1 MSQLADKVKS
11 DFPIFHNSD
20 LVYLDSAATS
30 QKPKVVLD
38 TVNSI
43 YTRSNA
49 NVHRALYSLGSKS
62 TEKYE
67 KSRQK
72 VANFINAN
80 SSKEIIFTSGATE
93 SLNLLA
99 HSLGINFSSGD
110 EILISE
116 MEHHSN
122 IIPWQQLAKRTGAKI
137 QFIPITPN
145 GELDLTQAKK
155 LFNSNTKI
163 VSITHISNVLGTIN
177 PIKEISSIAHQCGAI
192 LIVDGAQGAAHKKV
206 DVKNL
211 ECDFYVFSGHKMLG
225 PTGIGVLWG
234 KLNLLNEMEPFMGGG
249 EMIDKV
255 TMTSAT
261 WNEVPYK
268 FEAGTP
274 NFVQA
279 IGLGAA
285 IDYLESIGMDYITHS
300 EEQLTSYAID
310 KLQKFDNIEIYGNAS
325 ERIGVISFNI
335 KNIHPHDLAQFLNEY
350 NIALRVGHHC
360 AQPLL
365 SRLNETSTAR
375 LSTYI
380 YNDEQDID
388 KLCSALQEVIR
399 YFK

>member
-11 DFPIFHNSD
+11 DFPIFYNSD

-30 QKPKVVLD
+30 QKPKIVLD
-38 TVNSI
+38 AVNSI

-67 KSRQK
+67 RSRQK

-99 HSLGINFSSGD
+99 HSLGMNFSSGD

-145 GELDLTQAKK
+145 GELDLTKAKK

-206 DVKNL
+206 DVKDL

-234 KLNLLNEMEPFMGGG
+234 KLNLLDEMEPFMGGG

-285 IDYLESIGMDYITHS
+285 IDYLESIGMDYITYS
-300 EEQLTSYAID
+300 EEQLTSYALD

-388 KLCSALQEVIR
+388 KLCSALQEIIG

>member
-1 MSQLADKVKS
+1 MSQLANKVKS
-11 DFPIFHNSD
+11 DFPIFSNSD

-30 QKPKVVLD
+30 QKPQVVLD
-38 TVNSI
+38 TVNSV
-43 YTRSNA
+43 YTKSNA
-49 NVHRALYSLGSKS
+49 NVHRALYSLGSQS

-67 KSRQK
+67 KARTK
-72 VANFINAN
+72 VANFIGAN

-99 HSLGINFSSGD
+99 YSLGMNLNSKD

-122 IIPWQQLAKRTGAKI
+122 IIPWQQLSKRTGAKI
-137 QFIPITPN
+137 KFIPITSD
-145 GELDLTQAKK
+145 GELDLSEAKK
-155 LFNSNTKI
+155 NFNSNTKI

-177 PIKEISSIAHQCGAI
+177 PIANLSSLAHEYGA
-192 LIVDGAQGAAHKKV
+192 LFIVDGAQGAAHKKV
-206 DVKNL
+206 DVNNL
-211 ECDFYVFSGHKMLG
+211 GCDFYVCSGHKMLG

-234 KLNLLNEMEPFMGGG
+234 KFDLLNQMEPFMGGG

-285 IDYLESIGMDYITHS
+285 IDYLESIGMDEITKT
-300 EEQLTSYAID
+300 EKELTSYALD
-310 KLQKFDNIEIYGNAS
+310 KLQKIKNIEIYGKAS

-335 KNIHPHDLAQFLNEY
+335 HNIHPHDLAQFLNEY

-365 SRLNETSTAR
+365 SKLNKTSTAR

-380 YNDEQDID
+380 YNDEKDID
-388 KLCSALQEVIR
+388 KLCSALQEIIG

>member
-1 MSQLADKVKS
+1 MSGLASKVKS
-11 DFPIFHNSD
+11 DFPIFNNSD
-20 LVYLDSAATS
+20 LIYLDNASTS
-30 QKPKVVLD
+30 QKPQAVLD
-38 TVNSI
+38 TINSV
-43 YTRSNA
+43 YTKSNA
-49 NVHRALYSLGSKS
+49 NVHRALYSLGTEA

-67 KSRQK
+67 DSRK
-72 VANFINAN
+72 KIANFIGAH
-80 SSKEIIFTSGATE
+80 SEKEIIFTSGATE

-99 HSLGINFSSGD
+99 YSLSSDLGPED

-137 QFIPITPN
+137 QYIPITID
-145 GELDLTQAKK
+145 GELDLSEENN

-163 VSITHISNVLGTIN
+163 VSITHVSNVIGTIN
-177 PIKEISSIAHQCGAI
+177 PIKKISSMAHQYGAV
-192 LIVDGAQGAAHKKV
+192 LIIDGAQGAAHKKIN
-206 DVKNL
+206 VKDL
-211 ECDFYVFSGHKMLG
+211 GCDFYAFSGHKMLG
-225 PTGIGVLWG
+225 PTGSGVLWG
-234 KLNLLNEMEPFMGGG
+234 KLNLLDHMEPFMSGG

-274 NFVQA
+274 NFIQA

-285 IDYLESIGMDYITHS
+285 VEYLESIGMDQITDH
-300 EEQLTSYAID
+300 EKELTSYALN
-310 KLQKFDNIEIYGNAS
+310 KLQTINNIKIHGSGNN
-325 ERIGVISFNI
+325 RIGVVSFNI
-335 KNIHPHDLAQFLNEY
+335 ENIHPHDLAQFLNEY

-365 SRLNETSTAR
+365 SKLNETSTAR
-375 LSTYI
+375 LSTYL

-388 KLCSALQEVIR
+388 KLCSALQEIIG

>member
-1 MSQLADKVKS
+1 MSGLASKVKS
-11 DFPIFHNSD
+11 DFPIFNNSD
-20 LVYLDSAATS
+20 LIYLDNASTS
-30 QKPKVVLD
+30 QKPQAVLD
-38 TVNSI
+38 AINSV
-43 YTRSNA
+43 YTKSNA
-49 NVHRALYSLGSKS
+49 NVHRALYSLGTEA

-67 KSRQK
+67 DSRK
-72 VANFINAN
+72 KIANFIGAH
-80 SSKEIIFTSGATE
+80 SEKEIIFTSGATE

-99 HSLGINFSSGD
+99 YSLSSDLGPED

-137 QFIPITPN
+137 QYIPITID
-145 GELDLTQAKK
+145 GELDLSEENN

-163 VSITHISNVLGTIN
+163 VSITHVSNVLGTIN
-177 PIKEISSIAHQCGAI
+177 PIKKISSMAHQYGAV
-192 LIVDGAQGAAHKKV
+192 LIIDGAQGAAHKKIN
-206 DVKNL
+206 VKDL
-211 ECDFYVFSGHKMLG
+211 GCDFYAFSGHKMLG
-225 PTGIGVLWG
+225 PTGSGVLWG
-234 KLNLLNEMEPFMGGG
+234 KLNLLDHMEPFMSGG

-274 NFVQA
+274 NFIQA

-285 IDYLESIGMDYITHS
+285 VEYLESIGMDQITDH
-300 EEQLTSYAID
+300 EKELTSYALN
-310 KLQKFDNIEIYGNAS
+310 KLQTINNIKIHGSGNN
-325 ERIGVISFNI
+325 RIGVVSFNI
-335 KNIHPHDLAQFLNEY
+335 ENIHPHDLAQFLNEY

-365 SRLNETSTAR
+365 SKLNETSTAR
-375 LSTYI
+375 LSTYL

-388 KLCSALQEVIR
+388 KLCSALQEIIG

>member
-1 MSQLADKVKS
+1 MSGLASKVKS
-11 DFPIFHNSD
+11 DFPIFNNSD
-20 LVYLDSAATS
+20 LIYLDNASTS
-30 QKPKVVLD
+30 QKPQAVLD
-38 TVNSI
+38 TINSV
-43 YTRSNA
+43 YTKSNA
-49 NVHRALYSLGSKS
+49 NVHRALYSLGTEA

-67 KSRQK
+67 DSRK
-72 VANFINAN
+72 KIANFIGAH
-80 SSKEIIFTSGATE
+80 SEKEIIFTSGATE

-99 HSLGINFSSGD
+99 YSLSSDLGPED

-122 IIPWQQLAKRTGAKI
+122 IIPWQQLAKKTGAKI
-137 QFIPITPN
+137 QYIPITID
-145 GELDLTQAKK
+145 GELDLSEVNN

-163 VSITHISNVLGTIN
+163 VSITHVSNVLGTIN
-177 PIKEISSIAHQCGAI
+177 PIKKISSMAHQYGAV
-192 LIVDGAQGAAHKKV
+192 LIIDGAQGAAHKKIN
-206 DVKNL
+206 VKDL
-211 ECDFYVFSGHKMLG
+211 GCDFYAFSGHKMLG
-225 PTGIGVLWG
+225 PTGSGVLWG
-234 KLNLLNEMEPFMGGG
+234 KLNLLDHMEPFMSGG

-274 NFVQA
+274 NFIQA

-285 IDYLESIGMDYITHS
+285 VEYLESIGMDQITDH
-300 EEQLTSYAID
+300 EKELTSYALN
-310 KLQKFDNIEIYGNAS
+310 KLQTINNIKIHGSGNN
-325 ERIGVISFNI
+325 RIGVVSFNI
-335 KNIHPHDLAQFLNEY
+335 ENIHPHDLAQFLNEY

-365 SRLNETSTAR
+365 SKLNETSTAR
-375 LSTYI
+375 LSTYL

-388 KLCSALQEVIR
+388 KLCLALQEIIG

>member
-1 MSQLADKVKS
+1 MSQLADKVKT
-11 DFPIFHNSD
+11 DFPIFYNSD

-30 QKPKVVLD
+30 QKPKIVLD
-38 TVNSI
+38 AVNSI

-67 KSRQK
+67 RSRQK

-99 HSLGINFSSGD
+99 HSLGMNFSSGD

-206 DVKNL
+206 DVKDL

-234 KLNLLNEMEPFMGGG
+234 KLNLLDEMEPFMGGG

-285 IDYLESIGMDYITHS
+285 IDYLESIGMDYITYS
-300 EEQLTSYAID
+300 EEQLTSYALD

-325 ERIGVISFNI
+325 KRIGVISFNI
-335 KNIHPHDLAQFLNEY
+335 KNIHPHDLAQFLNEF

-388 KLCSALQEVIR
+388 KLCSALQEIIG

>member
-1 MSQLADKVKS
+1 MSGLASKVKS
-11 DFPIFHNSD
+11 DFPIFNNSD
-20 LVYLDSAATS
+20 LIYLDNASTS
-30 QKPKVVLD
+30 QKPQAVLD
-38 TVNSI
+38 TINSV
-43 YTRSNA
+43 YTKSNA
-49 NVHRALYSLGSKS
+49 NVHRALYSLGTEA

-67 KSRQK
+67 DSRK
-72 VANFINAN
+72 KIANFIGAH
-80 SSKEIIFTSGATE
+80 SEKEIIFTSGATE

-99 HSLGINFSSGD
+99 YSLSSDLGPED

-137 QFIPITPN
+137 QYIPISVD
-145 GELDLTQAKK
+145 GELDLSEENN

-163 VSITHISNVLGTIN
+163 VSITHVSNVLGTIN
-177 PIKEISSIAHQCGAI
+177 PIKKISSMAHQYGAV
-192 LIVDGAQGAAHKKV
+192 LIIDGAQGAAHKKIN
-206 DVKNL
+206 VKDL
-211 ECDFYVFSGHKMLG
+211 GCDFYAFSGHKMLG
-225 PTGIGVLWG
+225 PTGSGVLWG
-234 KLNLLNEMEPFMGGG
+234 KLNLLDHMEPFMSGG

-274 NFVQA
+274 NFIQA

-285 IDYLESIGMDYITHS
+285 VEYLESIGMDQITDH
-300 EEQLTSYAID
+300 EKELTSYALN
-310 KLQKFDNIEIYGNAS
+310 KLQTINNIKIHGSGNN
-325 ERIGVISFNI
+325 RIGVVSFNI
-335 KNIHPHDLAQFLNEY
+335 ENIHPHDLAQFLNEY

-365 SRLNETSTAR
+365 SKLNETSTAR
-375 LSTYI
+375 LSTYL

-388 KLCSALQEVIR
+388 KLCSALQEIIG

>member
-1 MSQLADKVKS
+1 MSQLADKVKT
-11 DFPIFHNSD
+11 DFPIFYNSD

-30 QKPKVVLD
+30 QKPKIVLD
-38 TVNSI
+38 AVNSI
-43 YTRSNA
+43 YTKSNA

-67 KSRQK
+67 RSRQK

-99 HSLGINFSSGD
+99 HSLGMNFSSGD

-206 DVKNL
+206 DVKDL

-234 KLNLLNEMEPFMGGG
+234 KLNLLDEMEPFMGSG

-285 IDYLESIGMDYITHS
+285 IDYLESIGMDYITYS
-300 EEQLTSYAID
+300 EEQLTSYALD

-325 ERIGVISFNI
+325 KRIGVISFNI

-388 KLCSALQEVIR
+388 KLCSALQEIIG

>member
-1 MSQLADKVKS
+1 MSQLANKVKS
-11 DFPIFHNSD
+11 DFPIFRNSD

-30 QKPKVVLD
+30 QKPQVVLD
-38 TVNSI
+38 TVNSV
-43 YTRSNA
+43 YAKSNA
-49 NVHRALYSLGSKS
+49 NVHRALYSLGSIS

-67 KSRQK
+67 KARNK
-72 VANFINAN
+72 VANFIGAN

-99 HSLGINFSSGD
+99 HSLGMNLNSKD

-122 IIPWQQLAKRTGAKI
+122 IIPWQQLSKRTGAKI
-137 QFIPITPN
+137 KFIPITLD
-145 GELDLTQAKK
+145 GELDLSEAKK

-177 PIKEISSIAHQCGAI
+177 PIANLSSIAHEYGAI
-192 LIVDGAQGAAHKKV
+192 FIVDGAQGAAHKKV
-206 DVKNL
+206 DVNNL
-211 ECDFYVFSGHKMLG
+211 GCDFYVCSGHKMLG

-234 KLNLLNEMEPFMGGG
+234 KFDLLNEMEPFMGGG

-285 IDYLESIGMDYITHS
+285 IDYLESIGMDEITKN
-300 EEQLTSYAID
+300 EEELTSYALS
-310 KLQKFDNIEIYGNAS
+310 KLQKIKNIEIYGNAS

-335 KNIHPHDLAQFLNEY
+335 RNVHPHDLAQFLNEY

-365 SRLNETSTAR
+365 SKLNKTSTAR

-380 YNDEQDID
+380 YNDEKDID
-388 KLCSALQEVIR
+388 KLCSALQEILG

>member
-1 MSQLADKVKS
+1 MSGLASKVKS
-11 DFPIFHNSD
+11 DFPIFNNSD
-20 LVYLDSAATS
+20 LIYLDNASTS
-30 QKPKVVLD
+30 QKPQAVLD
-38 TVNSI
+38 TINSV
-43 YTRSNA
+43 YTKSNA
-49 NVHRALYSLGSKS
+49 NVHRALYSLGTEA

-67 KSRQK
+67 DSRK
-72 VANFINAN
+72 KIANFIGAH
-80 SSKEIIFTSGATE
+80 SEKEIIFTSGATE

-99 HSLGINFSSGD
+99 YSLSSDLGPED

-137 QFIPITPN
+137 QYIPISVD
-145 GELDLTQAKK
+145 GELDLSEENN

-163 VSITHISNVLGTIN
+163 VSITHVSNVLGTIN
-177 PIKEISSIAHQCGAI
+177 PIKKISSMAHQYGAV
-192 LIVDGAQGAAHKKV
+192 LIIDGAQGAAHKKIN
-206 DVKNL
+206 VKDL
-211 ECDFYVFSGHKMLG
+211 GCDFYAFSGHKMLG
-225 PTGIGVLWG
+225 PTGSGVLWG
-234 KLNLLNEMEPFMGGG
+234 KLNLLDHMEPFMSGG

-274 NFVQA
+274 NFIQA

-285 IDYLESIGMDYITHS
+285 VEYLESIGMDQITDH
-300 EEQLTSYAID
+300 EKELTSYALN
-310 KLQKFDNIEIYGNAS
+310 KLQTINNIKIHCSGNN
-325 ERIGVISFNI
+325 RIGVVSFNI
-335 KNIHPHDLAQFLNEY
+335 ENIHPHDLAQFLNEY

-365 SRLNETSTAR
+365 SKLNETSTAR
-375 LSTYI
+375 LSTYL

-388 KLCSALQEVIR
+388 KLCSALQEIIG

>member
-1 MSQLADKVKS
+1 MSGLASKVKS
-11 DFPIFHNSD
+11 DFPIFNNSD
-20 LVYLDSAATS
+20 LIYLDNASTS
-30 QKPKVVLD
+30 QKPQAVLD
-38 TVNSI
+38 TINSV
-43 YTRSNA
+43 YTKSNA
-49 NVHRALYSLGSKS
+49 NVHRALYSLGTEA

-67 KSRQK
+67 DSRK
-72 VANFINAN
+72 KIANFIGAH
-80 SSKEIIFTSGATE
+80 SEKEIIFTSGATE

-99 HSLGINFSSGD
+99 YSLSSDLGPED

-137 QFIPITPN
+137 QYIPISVD
-145 GELDLTQAKK
+145 GELDLSEENN

-163 VSITHISNVLGTIN
+163 VSITHVSNVLGTIN
-177 PIKEISSIAHQCGAI
+177 PIKKISSMAHQYGAV
-192 LIVDGAQGAAHKKV
+192 LIIDGAQGAAHKKIN
-206 DVKNL
+206 VKDL
-211 ECDFYVFSGHKMLG
+211 GCDFYAFSGHKMLG
-225 PTGIGVLWG
+225 PTGSGVLWG
-234 KLNLLNEMEPFMGGG
+234 KLNLLDNMEPFMSGG

-274 NFVQA
+274 NFIQA

-285 IDYLESIGMDYITHS
+285 VEYLESIGMDQITDH
-300 EEQLTSYAID
+300 EKELTSYALN
-310 KLQKFDNIEIYGNAS
+310 KLQTINNIKIHGSGNN
-325 ERIGVISFNI
+325 RIGVVSFNI
-335 KNIHPHDLAQFLNEY
+335 ENIHPHDLAQFLNEY

-365 SRLNETSTAR
+365 SKLNETSTAR
-375 LSTYI
+375 LSTYL

-388 KLCSALQEVIR
+388 KLCSALQEIIG

>member
-38 TVNSI
+38 TINSI

-255 TMTSAT
+255 TMTSST

-285 IDYLESIGMDYITHS
+285 IDYLESIGMDYITYS

-388 KLCSALQEVIR
+388 KLCLALQEVIR

>member
-1 MSQLADKVKS
+1 MSQLSNEIKS
-11 DFPIFHNSD
+11 DFPIFKGSD
-20 LVYLDSAATS
+20 LVYLDNAATT
-30 QKPKVVLD
+30 QKPQSVLD
-38 TVNSI
+38 SINSS
-43 YTRSNA
+43 YTESNA
-49 NVHRALYSLGSKS
+49 NVHRALYSLGAKA

-67 KSRQK
+67 GARKKIS
-72 VANFINAN
+72 AFIGAN

-99 HSLGINFSSGD
+99 YSLGNDMNPGD

-122 IIPWQQLAKRTGAKI
+122 IIPWQQLAKRTGSKI
-137 QFIPITPN
+137 RYIPVTDD
-145 GELDLTQAKK
+145 GELDLNQSDH
-155 LFNSNTKI
+155 LFNVNTKI

-177 PIKEISSIAHQCGAI
+177 PIKKISSLAYQCGAV
-192 LIVDGAQGAAHKKV
+192 LIIDGAQGAAHKKI

-211 ECDFYVFSGHKMLG
+211 GCDFYAFSGHKMLG
-225 PTGIGVLWG
+225 PTGSGVLWG
-234 KLNLLNEMEPFMGGG
+234 KYELLDKMEPFMGGG

-255 TMTSAT
+255 TMTTAT
-261 WNEVPYK
+261 WNETPYK

-274 NFVQA
+274 NFIQA

-285 IDYLESIGMDYITHS
+285 VEYLENIGMSNITNH
-300 EEQLTSYAID
+300 EKQLTNYCLD
-310 KLQKFDNIEIYGNAS
+310 KLHKIKNLKIHGSAKS
-325 ERIGVISFNI
+325 RIGVISFNI

-350 NIALRVGHHC
+350 NIAVRVGHHC

-365 SRLNETSTAR
+365 SKLNETATAR
-375 LSTYI
+375 LSTYL

-388 KLCSALQEVIR
+388 KLCKALNEIIS

>member
-1 MSQLADKVKS
+1 MSGLASKVKS
-11 DFPIFHNSD
+11 DFPIFNNSD
-20 LVYLDSAATS
+20 LIYLDNASTS
-30 QKPKVVLD
+30 QKPQAVLD
-38 TVNSI
+38 TINSV
-43 YTRSNA
+43 YTKSNA
-49 NVHRALYSLGSKS
+49 NVHRALYSLGTKA

-67 KSRQK
+67 DSRK
-72 VANFINAN
+72 KIANFIGAH
-80 SSKEIIFTSGATE
+80 SEKEIIFTSGATE

-99 HSLGINFSSGD
+99 YSLSSDLGPED

-137 QFIPITPN
+137 QYIPISVD
-145 GELDLTQAKK
+145 GELDLSEENN

-163 VSITHISNVLGTIN
+163 VSITHVSNVLGTIN
-177 PIKEISSIAHQCGAI
+177 PIKKISSMAHQYGAV
-192 LIVDGAQGAAHKKV
+192 LIIDGAQGAAHKKIN
-206 DVKNL
+206 VKDL
-211 ECDFYVFSGHKMLG
+211 GCDFYAFSGHKMLG
-225 PTGIGVLWG
+225 PTGSGVLWG
-234 KLNLLNEMEPFMGGG
+234 KLNLLDHMEPFMSGG

-274 NFVQA
+274 NFIQA

-285 IDYLESIGMDYITHS
+285 VEYLESIGMDQITDH
-300 EEQLTSYAID
+300 EKELTSYALN
-310 KLQKFDNIEIYGNAS
+310 KLQTINNIKIHGFGNN
-325 ERIGVISFNI
+325 RIGVVSFNI
-335 KNIHPHDLAQFLNEY
+335 ENIHPHDLAQFLNEY

-365 SRLNETSTAR
+365 SKLNETSTAR
-375 LSTYI
+375 LSTYL

-388 KLCSALQEVIR
+388 KLCSALQEIIG

>member
-1 MSQLADKVKS
+1 MSGLASKVKS
-11 DFPIFHNSD
+11 DFPIFNNSD
-20 LVYLDSAATS
+20 LIYLDNASTS
-30 QKPKVVLD
+30 QKPQAVLD
-38 TVNSI
+38 TINSV
-43 YTRSNA
+43 YTKSNA
-49 NVHRALYSLGSKS
+49 NVHRALYSLGTEA

-67 KSRQK
+67 DSRK
-72 VANFINAN
+72 KIANFIGAH
-80 SSKEIIFTSGATE
+80 SEKEIIFTSGATE

-99 HSLGINFSSGD
+99 YSLSSDLGPED

-137 QFIPITPN
+137 QYIPITTD
-145 GELDLTQAKK
+145 GELDLSEVNN

-163 VSITHISNVLGTIN
+163 VSITHVSNVLGTIN
-177 PIKEISSIAHQCGAI
+177 PIKKISSMAHQYGAV
-192 LIVDGAQGAAHKKV
+192 LIIDGAQGAAHKKIN
-206 DVKNL
+206 VKDL
-211 ECDFYVFSGHKMLG
+211 GCDFYAFSGHKMLG
-225 PTGIGVLWG
+225 PTGSGVLWG
-234 KLNLLNEMEPFMGGG
+234 KLNLLDHMEPFMSGG

-274 NFVQA
+274 NFIQA

-285 IDYLESIGMDYITHS
+285 VEYLESIGMDQITDH
-300 EEQLTSYAID
+300 EKELTSYALN
-310 KLQKFDNIEIYGNAS
+310 KLQTINNIKIHGSGNN
-325 ERIGVISFNI
+325 RIGVVSFNI
-335 KNIHPHDLAQFLNEY
+335 ENIHPHDLAQFLNEY

-365 SRLNETSTAR
+365 SKLNETSTAR
-375 LSTYI
+375 LSTYL

-388 KLCSALQEVIR
+388 KLCSALQEIIG

>member
-38 TVNSI
+38 TINSI

-255 TMTSAT
+255 TMTSST

-388 KLCSALQEVIR
+388 KLCSALQEIIR

>member
-1 MSQLADKVKS
+1 MSQLANKVKS
-11 DFPIFHNSD
+11 DFPIFRNSD

-30 QKPKVVLD
+30 QKPQVVLD
-38 TVNSI
+38 TVNSV
-43 YTRSNA
+43 YTKSNA
-49 NVHRALYSLGSKS
+49 NVHRALYSLGSIS

-67 KSRQK
+67 KARNK
-72 VANFINAN
+72 VANFIGAN

-99 HSLGINFSSGD
+99 HSLGMNLNSKD

-122 IIPWQQLAKRTGAKI
+122 IIPWQQLSKRTGAKI
-137 QFIPITPN
+137 KFIPITSD
-145 GELDLTQAKK
+145 GELDLSEAKK
-155 LFNSNTKI
+155 FFNSNTKI

-177 PIKEISSIAHQCGAI
+177 PIANLSSIAHEYGAI
-192 LIVDGAQGAAHKKV
+192 FIVDGAQGAAHKKV
-206 DVKNL
+206 DVNNL
-211 ECDFYVFSGHKMLG
+211 GCDFYVFSGHKMLG

-234 KLNLLNEMEPFMGGG
+234 KFDLLNEMEPFMGGG

-285 IDYLESIGMDYITHS
+285 IDYLESIGMDEITKT
-300 EEQLTSYAID
+300 EEELTSYALG
-310 KLQKFDNIEIYGNAS
+310 KLQKINNIEIYGNAR

-335 KNIHPHDLAQFLNEY
+335 RNVHPHDLAQFLNEY

-365 SRLNETSTAR
+365 SKLNKTSTAR

-380 YNDEQDID
+380 YNDEKDID
-388 KLCSALQEVIR
+388 KLCSALQEILG

>member
-1 MSQLADKVKS
+1 MSQLASKVKS
-11 DFPIFHNSD
+11 DFPIFTNSD
-20 LVYLDSAATS
+20 LIYLDNASTS
-30 QKPKVVLD
+30 QKPQAVLD
-38 TVNSI
+38 TINSV
-43 YTRSNA
+43 YTKSNA
-49 NVHRALYSLGSKS
+49 NVHRALYSLGAKA
-62 TEKYE
+62 TEEYE
-67 KSRQK
+67 ESRK
-72 VANFINAN
+72 KIANFIGAD
-80 SSKEIIFTSGATE
+80 SEKEIIFTSGATE

-99 HSLGINFSSGD
+99 YSLSSDLSPED

-137 QFIPITPN
+137 KYIPITQN
-145 GELDLTQAKK
+145 GELDLSESNN

-163 VSITHISNVLGTIN
+163 VSITHVSNVLGTIN
-177 PIKEISSIAHQCGAI
+177 PIEKISSMAHQCGAI
-192 LIVDGAQGAAHKKV
+192 LIIDGAQGAAHKKIN
-206 DVKNL
+206 VKDL
-211 ECDFYVFSGHKMLG
+211 GCDFYAFSGHKMLG
-225 PTGIGVLWG
+225 PTGSGVLWG
-234 KLNLLNEMEPFMGGG
+234 KFDLLDHMEPFMGGG

-274 NFVQA
+274 NFIQA

-285 IDYLESIGMDYITHS
+285 VEYLESIGMDEITDH
-300 EEQLTSYAID
+300 EKQLTSYALD
-310 KLQKFDNIEIYGNAS
+310 KLQKINNIKIHGSGSN
-325 ERIGVISFNI
+325 RIGVVSFNI
-335 KNIHPHDLAQFLNEY
+335 ENIHPHDLAQFLNEY

-365 SRLNETSTAR
+365 SKLNETATAR
-375 LSTYI
+375 LSTYL

-388 KLCSALQEVIR
+388 KLCTALQEIIG

>member
-1 MSQLADKVKS
+1 MSGLASKVKS
-11 DFPIFHNSD
+11 DFPIFNNSD
-20 LVYLDSAATS
+20 LIYLDNASTS
-30 QKPKVVLD
+30 QKPQAVLD
-38 TVNSI
+38 TINSV
-43 YTRSNA
+43 YTKSNA
-49 NVHRALYSLGSKS
+49 NVHRALYSLGTEA

-67 KSRQK
+67 DSRK
-72 VANFINAN
+72 KIANFIGAH
-80 SSKEIIFTSGATE
+80 SEKEIIFTSGATE

-99 HSLGINFSSGD
+99 YSLSSDLGPED

-137 QFIPITPN
+137 QYIPITID
-145 GELDLTQAKK
+145 GELDLSEVNN

-163 VSITHISNVLGTIN
+163 VSITHVSNVLGTIN
-177 PIKEISSIAHQCGAI
+177 PIKKISSMAHQYGAV
-192 LIVDGAQGAAHKKV
+192 LIIDGAQGAAHKKIN
-206 DVKNL
+206 VKDL
-211 ECDFYVFSGHKMLG
+211 GCDFYAFSGHKMLG
-225 PTGIGVLWG
+225 PTGSGVLWG
-234 KLNLLNEMEPFMGGG
+234 KLNLLDHMEPFMSGG

-274 NFVQA
+274 NFIQA

-285 IDYLESIGMDYITHS
+285 VEYLESIGMDQITDH
-300 EEQLTSYAID
+300 EKELTSYALN
-310 KLQKFDNIEIYGNAS
+310 KLQTINNIKIHGSGNN
-325 ERIGVISFNI
+325 RIGVVSFNI
-335 KNIHPHDLAQFLNEY
+335 ENIHPHDLAQFLNEY

-365 SRLNETSTAR
+365 SKLNETSTAR
-375 LSTYI
+375 LSTYL

-388 KLCSALQEVIR
+388 KLCLALQEIIG

>member
-1 MSQLADKVKS
+1 MSGLASKVKS
-11 DFPIFHNSD
+11 DFPIFNNSD
-20 LVYLDSAATS
+20 LIYLDNASTS
-30 QKPKVVLD
+30 QKPQAVLD
-38 TVNSI
+38 TINSV
-43 YTRSNA
+43 YTKSNA
-49 NVHRALYSLGSKS
+49 NVHRALYSLGTEA

-67 KSRQK
+67 DSRK
-72 VANFINAN
+72 KIANFIGAH
-80 SSKEIIFTSGATE
+80 SEKEIIFTSGATE

-99 HSLGINFSSGD
+99 YSLSGDLGPED

-137 QFIPITPN
+137 QYIPISVD
-145 GELDLTQAKK
+145 GELDLSEENN

-163 VSITHISNVLGTIN
+163 VSITHVSNVLGTIN
-177 PIKEISSIAHQCGAI
+177 PIKKISSMAHQYGAV
-192 LIVDGAQGAAHKKV
+192 LIIDGAQGAAHKKIN
-206 DVKNL
+206 VKDL
-211 ECDFYVFSGHKMLG
+211 GCDFYAFSGHKMLG
-225 PTGIGVLWG
+225 PTGSGVLWG
-234 KLNLLNEMEPFMGGG
+234 KLNLLDNMEPFMSGG

-274 NFVQA
+274 NFIQA

-285 IDYLESIGMDYITHS
+285 VEYLESIGMDQITDH
-300 EEQLTSYAID
+300 EKELTSYALN
-310 KLQKFDNIEIYGNAS
+310 KLQTINNIKIHGSGNN
-325 ERIGVISFNI
+325 RIGVVSFNI
-335 KNIHPHDLAQFLNEY
+335 ENIHPHDLAQFLNEY

-365 SRLNETSTAR
+365 SKLNETSTAR
-375 LSTYI
+375 LSTYL

-388 KLCSALQEVIR
+388 KLCSALQEIIG

>member
-11 DFPIFHNSD
+11 DFPIFYNSD

-30 QKPKVVLD
+30 QKPKIVLD
-38 TVNSI
+38 AVNSI

-67 KSRQK
+67 RSRQK

-99 HSLGINFSSGD
+99 HSLGMNFSSGD

-206 DVKNL
+206 DVKDL

-234 KLNLLNEMEPFMGGG
+234 KLNLLDEMEPFMGGG

-285 IDYLESIGMDYITHS
+285 IDYLESIGMDYITYS
-300 EEQLTSYAID
+300 EEQLTSYALD

-325 ERIGVISFNI
+325 KRIGVISFNI

-388 KLCSALQEVIR
+388 KLCSALQEIIG

>member
-1 MSQLADKVKS
+1 MSQLANKVKS
-11 DFPIFHNSD
+11 DFPIFRNSD

-30 QKPKVVLD
+30 QKPQVVLD
-38 TVNSI
+38 TVNSV
-43 YTRSNA
+43 YTKSNA
-49 NVHRALYSLGSKS
+49 NVHRALYSLGSIS

-67 KSRQK
+67 KARNK
-72 VANFINAN
+72 VANFIGAN

-99 HSLGINFSSGD
+99 HSLGMNLNSKD

-122 IIPWQQLAKRTGAKI
+122 IIPWQQLSKRTGAKI
-137 QFIPITPN
+137 KFIPITSD
-145 GELDLTQAKK
+145 GELDLSEAKK
-155 LFNSNTKI
+155 FFNSNTKI

-177 PIKEISSIAHQCGAI
+177 PIANLSSIAHEHGAI
-192 LIVDGAQGAAHKKV
+192 FIVDGAQGAAHKKV
-206 DVKNL
+206 DVNNL
-211 ECDFYVFSGHKMLG
+211 GCDFYVFSGHKMLG

-234 KLNLLNEMEPFMGGG
+234 KFDLLNEMEPFMGGG

-285 IDYLESIGMDYITHS
+285 IDYLESIGMDEITKT
-300 EEQLTSYAID
+300 EEELTSYALG
-310 KLQKFDNIEIYGNAS
+310 KLQKINNIEIYGNAS

-335 KNIHPHDLAQFLNEY
+335 RNVHPHDLAQFLNEY

-365 SRLNETSTAR
+365 SKLNKTSTAR

-380 YNDEQDID
+380 YNDEKDID
-388 KLCSALQEVIR
+388 KLCSALQEILG

>member
-1 MSQLADKVKS
+1 MSQLASKVKS
-11 DFPIFHNSD
+11 DFPIFTNSD
-20 LVYLDSAATS
+20 LIYLDNASTS
-30 QKPKVVLD
+30 QKPQAVLD
-38 TVNSI
+38 TINSV
-43 YTRSNA
+43 YTKSNA
-49 NVHRALYSLGSKS
+49 NVHRALYSLGAKA
-62 TEKYE
+62 TEEYE
-67 KSRQK
+67 ESRK
-72 VANFINAN
+72 KIANFIGAD
-80 SSKEIIFTSGATE
+80 SEKEIIFTSGATE

-99 HSLGINFSSGD
+99 YSLSSDLSPED

-137 QFIPITPN
+137 KYIPITQN
-145 GELDLTQAKK
+145 GELDLSESNN

-163 VSITHISNVLGTIN
+163 VSITHVSNVLGTIN
-177 PIKEISSIAHQCGAI
+177 PIEKISSIAHQCGAI
-192 LIVDGAQGAAHKKV
+192 IIIDGAQGAAHKKIN
-206 DVKNL
+206 VKDL
-211 ECDFYVFSGHKMLG
+211 GCDFYAFSGHKMLG
-225 PTGIGVLWG
+225 PTGSGVLWG
-234 KLNLLNEMEPFMGGG
+234 KLNLLDQMEPFMSGG

-274 NFVQA
+274 NFIQA

-285 IDYLESIGMDYITHS
+285 VEYLESIGMDEITDH
-300 EEQLTSYAID
+300 EKELTRYALD
-310 KLQKFDNIEIYGNAS
+310 KLQKIHNIKIHGSGSN
-325 ERIGVISFNI
+325 RIGVVSFNI
-335 KNIHPHDLAQFLNEY
+335 ENIHPHDLAQFLNEY

-365 SRLNETSTAR
+365 SKLNETATAR
-375 LSTYI
+375 LSTYL

-388 KLCSALQEVIR
+388 KLCTALQEIIG

>member
-38 TVNSI
+38 TINSI

-380 YNDEQDID
+380 YNNEQDID
-388 KLCSALQEVIR
+388 KLCLALQEVIR

>member
-234 KLNLLNEMEPFMGGG
+234 KLNLLDEMEPFMGGG

-255 TMTSAT
+255 TMTSST

-285 IDYLESIGMDYITHS
+285 IDYLESIGMDYITYS

-388 KLCSALQEVIR
+388 KLCLALQEVIR

>member
-1 MSQLADKVKS
+1 MSGLASKVKS
-11 DFPIFHNSD
+11 DFPIFNNSN
-20 LVYLDSAATS
+20 LIYLDSASTS
-30 QKPKVVLD
+30 QKPQAVLD
-38 TVNSI
+38 TINSV
-43 YTRSNA
+43 YTKSNA
-49 NVHRALYSLGSKS
+49 NVHRALYSLGTEA

-67 KSRQK
+67 DSRK
-72 VANFINAN
+72 KIANFIGAH
-80 SSKEIIFTSGATE
+80 SEKEIIFTSGATE

-99 HSLGINFSSGD
+99 YSLSSDLSPED

-137 QFIPITPN
+137 KYIPITQN
-145 GELDLTQAKK
+145 GELDLSESNN

-163 VSITHISNVLGTIN
+163 VSITHVSNVLGTIN
-177 PIKEISSIAHQCGAI
+177 PIEKISSIAHQCGAI
-192 LIVDGAQGAAHKKV
+192 LIIDGAQGAAHKKIN
-206 DVKNL
+206 VKDL
-211 ECDFYVFSGHKMLG
+211 GCDFYAFSGHKMLG
-225 PTGIGVLWG
+225 PTGSGVLWG
-234 KLNLLNEMEPFMGGG
+234 KFDLLNHMEPFMGGG

-274 NFVQA
+274 NFIQA

-285 IDYLESIGMDYITHS
+285 VEYLESIGMDEITDH
-300 EEQLTSYAID
+300 EKELTRYALD
-310 KLQKFDNIEIYGNAS
+310 KLQKIHNIKIHGSGSNQ
-325 ERIGVISFNI
+325 IGVVSFNI
-335 KNIHPHDLAQFLNEY
+335 ENIHPHDLAQFLNEY

-365 SRLNETSTAR
+365 SKLNETATAR
-375 LSTYI
+375 LSTYL

-388 KLCSALQEVIR
+388 KLCTALQEIIG